1 MNEKLE
7 KKIRKLLAKAGLE
20 EEEIQNIIDEIN
32 NSNVE
37 EVEEGEPVE
46 EEVNPAENPEVVEE
60 VPADVPPVEEQAVE
74 EVAPAEIPPEQV
86 AESEALPLAEEQP
99 PVEEVAPVQEPGPDP
114 LVVELQG
121 LLQEAQK
128 AIEGLTARIGSLEEA
143 LQNAGV
149 VEGGTAE
156 VGDET
161 PKLTPQHDDDG
172 EQVLDD
178 VIRHINGR

>member
-20 EEEIQNIIDEIN
+20 EEEVQNIVDEIN

-37 EVEEGEPVE
+37 EVEEGAPVE

-74 EVAPAEIPPEQV
+74 EVAPAEIPPEV

-128 AIEGLTARIGSLEEA
+128 AIDGLTARIGSLEEA
-143 LQNAGV
+143 LQSAGV
-149 VEGGTAE
+149 VEGGNNAE

-161 PKLTPQHDDDG
+161 PKLTPQHDDEG
-172 EQVLDD
+172 EKVLDD
-178 VIRHINGR
+178 VLRQINGR